1 MLSQLTQRTIQ
12 SKAELD
18 GEHPGGAVL
27 GQVCEGLEG
36 LLEERRWR
44 LAGRGTLG
52 SAGAGLLA
60 VGDSLVPY
68 LASQGVMGQAFY
80 LLVPPV
86 AGQRFLSAWTIRAA
100 SGAAPGGGS
109 DTPPPGSAHA

>member
-1 MLSQLTQRTIQ
+1 MASTRVVPF
-12 SKAELD
+12 S
-18 GEHPGGAVL
+18 GR
-27 GQVCEGLEG
+27 CSEGLEG
-36 LLEERRWR
+36 LLEERRR

-86 AGQRFLSAWTIRAA
+86 AGQRFERLDNPRMQVWRRSWRRLRYATSWISACLKV
-100 SGAAPGGGS
+100 
-109 DTPPPGSAHA
+109 